1 MIVRGYVRT
10 GEQALWIY
18 LPKELF
24 EDFHLKPGD
33 TVKATLHKVY
43 DWTGTA
49 TASPE
54 EKIEWKTSNN
64 SGRSVLIPGEAIK
77 KFSLTAWHYLELTV
91 DKVVA
96 GGKEQEV
103 YPGKT
108 MQRTVWP
115 EDKMKNP
122 TWKYSL
128 KYVG

>member
-1 MIVRGYVRT
+1 MLVRGYVRT
-10 GEQALWIY
+10 GEQAIWFY

-24 EDFHLKPGD
+24 EDFKLKPGD
-33 TVKATLHKVY
+33 VVKGTLHKVY
-43 DWTGTA
+43 DYTGAVAA
-49 TASPE
+49 TPE

-64 SGRSVLIPGEAIK
+64 SGRSVLVSGDAIK
-77 KFSLTAWHYLELTV
+77 NYKLTAWHYLELTI

-96 GGKEQEV
+96 GGKEQDV

-108 MQRTVWP
+108 MERVIWP
-115 EDKMKNP
+115 EEKMKNP